1 MTGIRKRVTIGFLSA
16 VLLLFISGMLSLFEL
31 NQLSRGTD
39 EILKANQ
46 RNIELA
52 KEMLDAAHDQNMAF
66 IRLSIFREAKYDSL
80 CRTSLKRLEET
91 LAVAREEALDKSFL
105 DSLFLATTELRL
117 LTDRFLADF
126 SAQQRALEARADSLT
141 LAAREG
147 LDSLAHASVDSLGAS
162 SVVVAPAPTVA
173 DFVEQERHDAIYTRL
188 TAAIRT
194 YMTSTQSSLA
204 PRTELMK
211 KNAYRAVMPV
221 LVSLLVMIAIVLM
234 LYYFTLLYCVNPVLR
249 INRSLG
255 DFIQFRIP
263 YRPKKADF
271 QDELSELNEKIET
284 MITLSK
290 QQTPK
295 S

>member
-1 MTGIRKRVTIGFLSA
+1 MTGIRKRVTVGFLST
-16 VLLLFISGMLSLFEL
+16 VILLFISGMLSLFEL

-52 KEMLDAAHDQNMAF
+52 KEMLDAAHDQNTAF

-80 CRTSLKRLEET
+80 CRASLEHLEQT
-91 LAVAREEALDKSFL
+91 LAIAQEEALDKSFL
-105 DSLFLATTELRL
+105 DSLAFATTELRL
-117 LTDRFLADF
+117 LTDRFLAEFNQEQKVLSD
-126 SAQQRALEARADSLT
+126 RADSLAS
-141 LAAREG
+141 LFQENQ
-147 LDSLAHASVDSLGAS
+147 DSLL
-162 SVVVAPAPTVA
+162 VVAPAPTVA

-204 PRTELMK
+204 PSTEQLK
-211 KNAYRAVMPV
+211 KNAYRSVMPV
-221 LVSLLVMIAIVLM
+221 LVSLIVMIAIVLM
-234 LYYFTLLYCVNPVLR
+234 LYYFMLLYCVNPILR

-255 DFIQFRIP
+255 DFLQFRIP

-271 QDELSELNEKIET
+271 QDELGEMNEKIET
-284 MITLSK
+284 IISLSK
-290 QQTPK
+290 QNTPK
-295 S
+295 A

>member
-1 MTGIRKRVTIGFLSA
+1 MTGIRKRVTVGFLST
-16 VLLLFISGMLSLFEL
+16 VILLFISGMLSLFEL

-52 KEMLDAAHDQNMAF
+52 KEMLDAAHDQNTAF

-80 CRTSLKRLEET
+80 CRASLEHLEQT
-91 LAVAREEALDKSFL
+91 LAIAQEEALDKSFL
-105 DSLFLATTELRL
+105 DSLAFATTELRL
-117 LTDRFLADF
+117 LTDRFLAEF
-126 SAQQRALEARADSLT
+126 NQEQKALSDRADSLAS
-141 LAAREG
+141 LFQENQ
-147 LDSLAHASVDSLGAS
+147 DSLL
-162 SVVVAPAPTVA
+162 VVAPAPTVA

-204 PRTELMK
+204 PSTEQLK
-211 KNAYRAVMPV
+211 KNAYRSVMPV
-221 LVSLLVMIAIVLM
+221 LVSLIVMIAIVLM
-234 LYYFTLLYCVNPVLR
+234 LYYFMLLYCVNPILR

-255 DFIQFRIP
+255 DFLQFRIP

-271 QDELSELNEKIET
+271 QDELGEMNEKIET
-284 MITLSK
+284 IISLSK
-290 QQTPK
+290 QNTPK
-295 S
+295 A

>member
-16 VLLLFISGMLSLFEL
+16 VILLFFSGMLSLFEL

-52 KEMLDAAHDQNMAF
+52 KEMLDAAHDQNTAF

-80 CRTSLKRLEET
+80 CRASLEHLEQT
-91 LAVAREEALDKSFL
+91 LAIAQEEALDKSFL
-105 DSLFLATTELRL
+105 DSLAFATTELRL
-117 LTDRFLADF
+117 LTDRFLAEF
-126 SAQQRALEARADSLT
+126 NREQKALNDRADSLAS
-141 LAAREG
+141 LFQESG
-147 LDSLAHASVDSLGAS
+147 DSLL
-162 SVVVAPAPTVA
+162 VVAPAPTVA

-204 PRTELMK
+204 PSTEQLK
-211 KNAYRAVMPV
+211 KNAYRSVMPV
-221 LVSLLVMIAIVLM
+221 LISLIVMIAIVLM
-234 LYYFTLLYCVNPVLR
+234 LYYFMLLYCVNPILR
-249 INRSLG
+249 INRSLS
-255 DFIQFRIP
+255 DFLQFRIP

-271 QDELSELNEKIET
+271 QDELGEMNEKIET
-284 MITLSK
+284 LISLTK
-290 QQTPK
+290 QNTPK
-295 S
+295 A

>member
-66 IRLSIFREAKYDSL
+66 IRLSIFREARYDSL
-80 CRTSLKRLEET
+80 CRASLKRLEET

-117 LTDRFLADF
+117 LTDRFLAEF

-147 LDSLAHASVDSLGAS
+147 LDSLANASVDSLEA

>member
-80 CRTSLKRLEET
+80 CRASLKRLEET

-147 LDSLAHASVDSLGAS
+147 LDSLAHASVDSLEA

-271 QDELSELNEKIET
+271 QDELSELNEKIEM

-295 S
+295 P

>member
-80 CRTSLKRLEET
+80 CRASLKRLEET

-117 LTDRFLADF
+117 LTDRFLAEF

-147 LDSLAHASVDSLGAS
+147 LDSLANASVDSLEA